1 MPLEENL
8 SSSKMFLMTKL
19 ELDGARTSEL
29 HELVED
35 EKIRFLFSEIV
46 SFCIGGSEGGVP
58 SSSSSCLQL
67 NLRSIPHSLLTLSD
81 AFLKSTSSRRGLSF
95 ILFLKTSMVT
105 LFFSISLAISSFK
118 ATTSSSFQDKCRYLL
133 F

>member
-35 EKIRFLFSEIV
+35 EKIRFLFSERV

-67 NLRSIPHSLLTLSD
+67 NLRAIPHSLLTLSD
-81 AFLKSTSSRRGLSF
+81 AFFKSTSLRTGLSF
-95 ILFLKTSMVT
+95 ILFLKSSMVT
-105 LFFSISLAISSFK
+105 HFFFNFVCHK
-118 ATTSSSFQDKCRYLL
+118 FR
-133 F
+133 